1 MKTSVVLQPSN
12 AEMGEIIKDLL
23 SSQNPSYNKVWLVS
37 AFANAQAIQ
46 RIAPNIL
53 EAKARGVNIHIVV
66 GFDVQSTS
74 AEALK
79 RINSLGVNSILVHN
93 ARGGHTFHPK
103 IYLFEATGKRAEVF
117 IGSNNLT
124 DGGLYTNYEASTRT
138 VFEFSSDDEEY
149 AQFFGSLDAY
159 LNPTG
164 STSQILT
171 SELIEILV
179 KRGDVPTEKEI
190 RKNRAGIFK
199 PQKGTNIPKSPF
211 GVEKIKR
218 PPRLKISIKKH
229 LPSVPISK
237 AKVNATINPAR
248 NSSMPNLG
256 ELLWQKIKLPASD
269 VQRQKG
275 NVTGGLR
282 LVQAKWK
289 VSGDFIDQTTYFRND
304 VFGHLIWSA
313 WKTKPYSEKAETS
326 FSVYL
331 LGESHG
337 IHQLTISHKPSG
349 EAGQHNYTTI
359 LHWGDLAEIIRQL
372 NLVGKTFN
380 LYSPPESQ
388 TEPFIIEV
396 I

>member
-23 SSQNPSYNKVWLVS
+23 SSQNPVYDKVWLVS

-53 EAKARGVNIHIVV
+53 EAKARGANINIVV
-66 GFDVQSTS
+66 GFDVRSTS

-103 IYLFEATGKRAEVF
+103 IYLFEATGKRAEIFV
-117 IGSNNLT
+117 GSNNLT
-124 DGGLYTNYEASTRT
+124 DGGLYTNYEVSTRT

-149 AQFFGSLDAY
+149 AQFFTSLDTY

-164 STSQILT
+164 STSQFLT
-171 SELIEILV
+171 SELIEVLV

-190 RKNRAGIFK
+190 RKSQAKTLK
-199 PQKGTNIPKSPF
+199 PKKRGSIPRSPF

-218 PPRLKISIKKH
+218 PPTLKKSVKK
-229 LPSVPISK
+229 PSVVVTTK
-237 AKVNATINPAR
+237 ARVSAAITPVQI
-248 NSSMPNLG
+248 SSMPNLG
-256 ELLWQKIKLPASD
+256 ELLWQKTKLPASD
-269 VQRQKG
+269 VQRQSG

-282 LVQAKWK
+282 LTQAGWE
-289 VSGDFIDQTTYFRND
+289 VAENLIDQTTYFRND
-304 VFGHLIWSA
+304 VFGHLVWSA
-313 WKTKPYSEKAETS
+313 WKTKPSSEKAETS
-326 FSVYL
+326 FDVYL
-331 LGESHG
+331 LGESYGVHK
-337 IHQLTISHKPSG
+337 LMISHKPSG

-359 LHWGDLAEIIRQL
+359 LHWGGLAETIREL

-380 LYSPPESQ
+380 LYAPPLAQ
-388 TEPFIIEV
+388 TEPFIVEV
-396 I
+396 K